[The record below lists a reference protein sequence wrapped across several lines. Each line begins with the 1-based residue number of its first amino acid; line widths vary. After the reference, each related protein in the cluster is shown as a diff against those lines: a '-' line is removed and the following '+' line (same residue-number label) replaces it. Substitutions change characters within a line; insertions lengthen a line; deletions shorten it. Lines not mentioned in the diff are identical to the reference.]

1 MSDTEALDHID
12 HDQIFKTLLESFFLE
27 FVELFFPELAQYV
40 DAESLEP
47 LSLKQELYTTIFEG
61 KKFTTDLIM
70 QVKFCEGAPDE
81 GARFLIHIEHQSSN
95 EPDFPKRMYNYFSL
109 LFTNQKLPVY
119 PIVVFSHDSKKP
131 EANRYSINLANKTIL
146 EFCYSVVQLSLYDW
160 RNYLSSNNP
169 LASALTAKMDIA
181 KRDRAK
187 VKLECLRLLSGFNLT
202 PAKTRL
208 LSGFIDTYLRLNL
221 TEQLTFERDLEALIP
236 ARKEKIVE
244 LTTSWEQKGIEK
256 GIIIGEERGEQRGE
270 KRGIG
275 IGKLDL
281 VLRQLARKFKQID
294 MAEKELIEALK
305 VSELD
310 ELAEMLLDFED
321 YRELQVYLT
330 KPKQDIN

>member
-1 MSDTEALDHID
+1 M
-12 HDQIFKTLLESFFLE
+12 
-27 FVELFFPELAQYV
+27 
-40 DAESLEP
+40 
-47 LSLKQELYTTIFEG
+47 SLKQELYTTIFEG

-70 QVKFCEGAPDE
+70 QVKFREGAPDE

-131 EANRYSINLANKTIL
+131 EADRYSISLANKTIL